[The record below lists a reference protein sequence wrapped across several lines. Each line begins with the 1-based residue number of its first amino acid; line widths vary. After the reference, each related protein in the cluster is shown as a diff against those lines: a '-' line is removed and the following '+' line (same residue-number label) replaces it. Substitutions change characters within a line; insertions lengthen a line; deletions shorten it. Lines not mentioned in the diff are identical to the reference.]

1 MRHAGTDS
9 LHPNLEE
16 HGMDWIEIDGT
27 TLRYDLSGT
36 AGQTLV
42 LVHEAGGT
50 LESWD
55 ECMPALKRKF
65 HILRY
70 DQRGFGLSE
79 KVSGSLH
86 IDHMVDDLA
95 GLLDALSIHRCHLAG
110 SAMGAG
116 IAAAFAA
123 RHPQRTSRLVL
134 QSPATGA
141 NPDFRDVLLSRADS
155 IERDGMRA
163 QAVASLDRSYPHVV
177 RTDRERYERYRMRWI
192 ANDPQ
197 SYAAINR
204 MGVAMQLE
212 SDLQRI
218 TCPTLVIGCVHDPLR
233 PPAMMREIA
242 QKIPL
247 ARYVEADSGHFMAV
261 ATPELFTRLA
271 LDFLCES

>member
-1 MRHAGTDS
+1 
-9 LHPNLEE
+9 
-16 HGMDWIEIDGT
+16 MDWIDIDGIG
-27 TLRYDLSGT
+27 LRYDLSGT
-36 AGQTLV
+36 GRETLV

-55 ECMPALKRKF
+55 ECLPALQAHFRV
-65 HILRY
+65 LRY

-79 KVSGSLH
+79 KVSGALH
-86 IDHMVDDLA
+86 IDRMVGDLA
-95 GLLDALSIHRCHLAG
+95 GLLAALSIPICHVAG

-123 RHPQRTSRLVL
+123 RHPKKVARLVL

-141 NPDFRDVLLSRADS
+141 NPDFRDVLLARADS
-155 IERDGMRA
+155 IEREGMRA
-163 QAVASLDRSYPHVV
+163 QADASLDRSYPQML
-177 RTDRERYERYRMRWI
+177 RTDRRRYERYRLRWI
-192 ANDPQ
+192 GNDPQ

-204 MGVAMQLE
+204 MGVAM
-212 SDLQRI
+212 DLAPALPSI

-242 QKIPL
+242 GKIPQ

-261 ATPELFTRLA
+261 ATPERFVGLV
-271 LDFLCES
+271 LDFLREP